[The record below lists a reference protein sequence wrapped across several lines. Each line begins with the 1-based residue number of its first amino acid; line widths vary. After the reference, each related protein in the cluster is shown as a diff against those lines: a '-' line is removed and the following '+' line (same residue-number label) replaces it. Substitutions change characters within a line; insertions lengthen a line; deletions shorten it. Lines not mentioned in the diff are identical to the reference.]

1 MPIQRQPRP
10 QPEEDLFEP
19 AAPEPDEGP
28 VDLVD
33 VRDLDV
39 NIGPGETLSFTLTAD
54 DTLDI
59 RPDVFLL
66 VLAGNS
72 EQIEILRPVRWWS
85 LRTRKLPVPRSLDP
99 ADAPR

>member
-1 MPIQRQPRP
+1 MPIQRRP
-10 QPEEDLFEP
+10 KPLLDDDPYEP
-19 AAPEPDEGP
+19 SAPDPDEGP

-54 DTLDI
+54 DLLDI
-59 RPDVFLL
+59 RPDAFLL
-66 VLAGNS
+66 VLTGNN

-85 LRTRKLPVPRSLDP
+85 LRTRKTPVARSLDP
-99 ADAPR
+99 ADQA